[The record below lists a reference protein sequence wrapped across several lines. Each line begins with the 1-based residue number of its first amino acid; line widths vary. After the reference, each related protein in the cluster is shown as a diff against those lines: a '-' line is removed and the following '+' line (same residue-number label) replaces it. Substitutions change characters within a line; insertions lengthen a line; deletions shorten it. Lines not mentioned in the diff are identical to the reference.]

1 MFDTSRAT
9 ATLGEI
15 IAFAIRIGPAGALNG
30 LAQTVLKYTVPGV
43 PDLYQG
49 TEFWDQSLV
58 DPDNRRPVDFA
69 AREACLSA
77 APDLALASWQTG
89 HIKQAII
96 ARLLACR
103 NAHPGL
109 FDEGGYTAIEISGD
123 HASHALAFARQHGGK
138 TMIVVISRLAT
149 GLLGDATI
157 PLIPPAQWGDTGA
170 DFSALGSGPW
180 HDVLTGRQVG
190 GVSMLSTLL
199 ESLPIA
205 VLVGDSER

>member
-1 MFDTSRAT
+1 
-9 ATLGEI
+9 
-15 IAFAIRIGPAGALNG
+15 
-30 LAQTVLKYTVPGV
+30 V

-69 AREACLSA
+69 AREAGLSA
-77 APDLALASWQTG
+77 PPDLSLAAWQTG

-109 FDEGGYTAIEISGD
+109 FGGGGYTALEIGGE
-123 HASHALAFARQHGGK
+123 HASHALGFARQHAGT

-149 GLLGDATI
+149 GLLGDAAI
-157 PLIPPAQWGDTGA
+157 PLIPPAQWGDTTA
-170 DFSALGSGPW
+170 DFSAFGSGPW
-180 HDVLTGRQVG
+180 HDVLTDRQVEG
-190 GVSMLSTLL
+190 MSMLSTLL
-199 ESLPIA
+199 EILPVA
-205 VLVGDSER
+205 VLVSHSEG